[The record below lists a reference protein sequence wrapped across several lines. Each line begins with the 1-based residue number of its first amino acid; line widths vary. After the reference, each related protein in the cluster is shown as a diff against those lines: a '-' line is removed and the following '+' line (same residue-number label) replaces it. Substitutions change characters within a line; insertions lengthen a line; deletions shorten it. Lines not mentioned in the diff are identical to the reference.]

1 MTKDQISEFKS
12 KIIEE
17 LKTKIHNL
25 EKTSSLLAAYSTAD
39 STFYINKKNDL
50 ESKIKTYNE
59 LLYFINSIT
68 L

>member
-1 MTKDQISEFKS
+1 MTKDQIFEFKS

-17 LKTKIHNL
+17 LKIKIHNL
-25 EKTSSLLAAYSTAD
+25 EKSSSLLAAYSSVD